1 VQHQNKALSYF
12 LISVLA
18 IIWGSSFILMKRGLL
33 TYTPF
38 QIGCI
43 RIAVSCAAMIPFLF
57 VSYKKVNRAQWKFLA
72 AAGILGNGIP
82 SILFPLAQTHIS
94 STLAGMLNSLTP
106 VFTYI
111 IGISIFGMETSRNR
125 MLGLLIGLAGA
136 LMLVASRQGNNGN
149 NDYLFSLFI
158 VAATLCYA
166 FSVNILRYK
175 LSALDPITT
184 TGFALFF
191 VGIPMGGF
199 LFTTDFISRTQDI
212 PGSNFSL
219 LCIVVL
225 GFFGTAVSTVLFNK
239 LIKSSGALFASSVTY
254 LIPIVATLWGLLDKE
269 KLNVFHLVG
278 LGAILSGIYLINK
291 KGRAVTVGK

>member
-1 VQHQNKALSYF
+1 
-12 LISVLA
+12 
-18 IIWGSSFILMKRGLL
+18 M
-33 TYTPF
+33 
-38 QIGCI
+38 
-43 RIAVSCAAMIPFLF
+43 AVSFAAMIPFLF
-57 VSYKKVNRAQWKFLA
+57 VSYKKVKPSEWKFLA

-82 SILFPLAQTHIS
+82 SILFPLAQTHVS

-106 VFTYI
+106 LFTYI
-111 IGISIFGMETSRNR
+111 IGISMFRMETSRNR
-125 MLGLLIGLAGA
+125 MLGLLIGLVGA
-136 LMLVASRQGNNGN
+136 LMLVASRQGSNGN

-175 LSALDPITT
+175 LTTLDPITT

-199 LFTTDFISRTQDI
+199 LFTTDFISRTDEL
-212 PGSNFSL
+212 PGSTLSL
-219 LCIVVL
+219 IYIIIL
-225 GFFGTAVSTVLFNK
+225 GFFGTALSTVLFNK

-254 LIPIVATLWGLLDKE
+254 LIPIVATLWGVLDDE
-269 KLNVFHLVG
+269 KLGLFHLIG

-291 KGRAVTVGK
+291 KTT